1 MERALSITVTLSGGS
16 PGKST
21 CEKSASTT
29 CVLLTRK
36 GRRGD
41 QLIILAGGYDK
52 GPCPVLAGDR
62 FINSFALDGAP
73 VFPMQPVF
81 HDDWVAVT
89 SGFGSEIALTAD
101 GSLWLWPDKKFT
113 TIC

>member
-1 MERALSITVTLSGGS
+1 MERASSNTVTPFVVST
-16 PGKST
+16 GKST
-21 CEKSASTT
+21 CEKSASTA

-36 GRRGD
+36 CRWGD
-41 QLIILAGGYDK
+41 QLIILAGDCDT

-73 VFPMQPVF
+73 VFPMQPVI
-81 HDDWVAVT
+81 HDDRVAIT
-89 SGFGSEIALTAD
+89 SGFGSEIALAAD
-101 GSLWLWPDKKFT
+101 GSPWLWPDKKFT